1 MGEGWG
7 EGKPLLRG
15 ETQGLFRTGVTKQ
28 ARFFHF
34 KVPNLTNHSEHFSH
48 SLYSFITWGGIILDR
63 LRERI
68 QQIKKKRPGYGKIL
82 DFYQSVEEAQEKA
95 KASLRIDA
103 IQLKKEWK
111 KLLAKEGFSLIQ
123 KDDFLLDLES
133 SVKLF
138 ETLCQVGRDANP
150 HLAGQLKRIK
160 EATDDKRI
168 DLKKLLRSGLKGQR
182 MEEVVKELGLDK
194 NVLLFLIQC
203 SLRPSLE
210 AGMKQLRSELNSETW
225 LKGYCPICG
234 SLPSLGL
241 LKEEAGKRYLL
252 CSYCGYQWRMDRISC
267 PFCENKDQESLHY
280 FFGEG
285 EETHRI
291 DLCDKCH
298 QYIKTI
304 DTRNLQESDPVLED
318 LATLHLDILA
328 SQKGYKR
335 PVPTPWI
342 T

>member
-1 MGEGWG
+1 MTFFTISAIVIQAPRK
-7 EGKPLLRG
+7 GK
-15 ETQGLFRTGVTKQ
+15 LF
-28 ARFFHF
+28 
-34 KVPNLTNHSEHFSH
+34 E
-48 SLYSFITWGGIILDR
+48 IGGIILDR

-82 DFYQSVEEAQEKA
+82 DFYQSVKEAQEKA
-95 KASLRIDA
+95 KATLKIDSM
-103 IQLKKEWK
+103 QLKKEWR
-111 KLLAKEGFSLIQ
+111 KLLSKEGFSLIQ
-123 KDDFLLDLES
+123 KDDFPLDLES

-150 HLAGQLKRIK
+150 HLAGELKRAK
-160 EATDDKRI
+160 EAIDDKRI
-168 DLKKLLRSGLKGQR
+168 DLKKLLKGGLKEHR
-182 MEEVVKELGLDK
+182 MEEIVEELGLDK
-194 NVLLFLIQC
+194 NVFLFLIQ
-203 SLRPSLE
+203 SSSRPSIE
-210 AGMKQLRSELNSETW
+210 AGVEQLRSQLDPEAW

-241 LKEEAGKRYLL
+241 LREEVGKRYLF
-252 CSYCGYQWRMDRISC
+252 CSYCGYQWRTDRIFC

-280 FFGEG
+280 FYGEA

-328 SQKGYKR
+328 SQKGYQR
-335 PVPTPWI
+335 PVPNPWI